1 MNASDIED
9 IYRSRK
15 TLLDILELRGYDTN
29 PFRNF
34 SPEEIA
40 AALPGPENLPALSFN
55 LKKKDTADKRVCYVR
70 YGKFSRQ
77 KLVNTFESAPNSTVG
92 ETIVLTMDPVLDVHH
107 QLALKLY
114 FTKPEPILVS
124 FFWISHIV
132 NNPLN
137 HILVPKHEIVPE
149 EEVQPI
155 MDKFNM
161 IAKSKFPLIR
171 FHVDPIIRLLGGVPG
186 DLVKIT
192 RPSPSAGIYEF
203 YRLVSP

>member
-40 AALPGPENLPALSFN
+40 AAVPGPENLPALSFN

>member
-9 IYRSRK
+9 LYRSRK
-15 TLLDILELRGYDTN
+15 TLLVILDIRGYDTN
-29 PFRNF
+29 PYRHF

-40 AALPGPENLPALSFN
+40 VAVPTPESLPALSFN
-55 LKKKDTADKRVCYVR
+55 LKKKDPADKRICYVR

-77 KLVNTFESAPNSTVG
+77 KLVNTFEAAPDNTIG
-92 ETIVLTMDPVLDVHH
+92 ETIVLTMDPVLDIHH

-114 FTKPEPILVS
+114 FTKPNPILVS

-132 NNPLN
+132 NNPMD
-137 HILVPKHEIVPE
+137 HILVPKHEVVS
-149 EEVQPI
+149 EEVKREVMEKYNI
-155 MDKFNM
+155 
-161 IAKSKFPLIR
+161 IANSKFPLIR
-171 FHVDPIIRLLGGVPG
+171 FHVDPIIRILGGVPG

-192 RPSPSAGIYEF
+192 RPSASAGVYET

>member
-9 IYRSRK
+9 LYRSRK
-15 TLLDILELRGYDTN
+15 TLLKILELRGYDIK
-29 PFRNF
+29 PFENF

-40 AALPGPENLPALSFN
+40 VAVPTPEALPALSFN
-55 LKKKDTADKRVCYVR
+55 LKKIDSSDPRICYVR

-77 KLVNTFESAPNSTVG
+77 KLTNTFENAPVKSVG

-107 QLALKLY
+107 QLALRLCLQ
-114 FTKPEPILVS
+114 PEPILVS

-132 NNPLN
+132 NNPMD
-137 HILVPKHEIVPE
+137 HILVPKHELLPE
-149 EEVQPI
+149 KEKRDI
-155 MDKFNM
+155 MEKYNI
-161 IAKSKFPLIR
+161 IANSKFPLIR
-171 FHVDPIIRLLGGVPG
+171 FHIDPIIRILGGVPG

-192 RPSPSAGIYEF
+192 RPSASAGVYET

>member
-15 TLLDILELRGYDTN
+15 TLLKILELRGYDIK
-29 PFRNF
+29 PFEHF

-40 AALPGPENLPALSFN
+40 AAVPSPENLPALSFN
-55 LKKKDTADKRVCYVR
+55 LKKLDPTDKRVCYVR

-77 KLVNTFESAPNSTVG
+77 KLVNTFESAPDSTVG
-92 ETIVLTMDPVLDVHH
+92 ESIVLTMDPVLDVHH

-114 FTKPEPILVS
+114 FTKPNPILVS

-132 NNPLN
+132 NNPLD

-149 EEVQPI
+149 EEVQGI

>member
-40 AALPGPENLPALSFN
+40 AAVPGPENLPALSFN

-114 FTKPEPILVS
+114 FTKPDPILVS

>member
-137 HILVPKHEIVPE
+137 HILVQKHEIVPNDD
-149 EEVQPI
+149 VQGI
-155 MDKFNM
+155 MDRFNM